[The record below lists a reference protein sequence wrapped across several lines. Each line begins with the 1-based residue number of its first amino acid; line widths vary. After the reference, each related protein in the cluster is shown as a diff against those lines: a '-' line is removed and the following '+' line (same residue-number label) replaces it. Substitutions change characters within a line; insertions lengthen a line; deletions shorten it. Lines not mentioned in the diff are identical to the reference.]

1 MNNKIHEAEN
11 DQVENNYDD
20 LASFIMKS
28 FDRARS
34 HRDQIGVT
42 QSIKD
47 SLQRY
52 RSKYSNEEREKFSG
66 IDIYVPMTNMMV
78 RSAYSWLKD
87 AYFNA
92 QDKPW
97 TLEPTPIP
105 ELPDFLQKDLDM
117 AIENQIMNTLDPNM
131 MMGMRQPDTSKKKL
145 IDQLRNTASKMA
157 FEYASESIKG
167 MSTVIEDQLQQAQFR
182 IILSD
187 FLLDLL
193 IYPYAVIKGPVIRNK
208 KTPMWKKDRYVFENK
223 TSYYLER
230 VDPRNFW
237 FSPDSTDTQ
246 DGEFVIEL
254 SPMGKSNL
262 LSAKKMKN
270 FKSEAIN
277 LVIEEND
284 YRYNRQAELRVDDSD
299 YEKLDGVGRDS
310 DSTDGYVF
318 DVYCYHGQI
327 SGHHILEFIDMEK
340 ESDEAVKNFDTVE
353 TNTEW
358 GVIDPYESYEVET
371 WVCNDRVLMVRPRAE
386 SPIPY
391 RPYYTTSCFKIPGS
405 PYGESIPI
413 VIADSQDELNTSAR
427 ARAYNVGMS
436 SGPIV
441 EADISRMPDNKV
453 PEQIRPWLVYPVQ
466 SNNTQANNSSPALR
480 FNTVPD
486 NSISLT
492 RNMIDVW
499 ERAHSIAGIPP
510 YMYGENKGSAQ
521 TLGAFSLQY
530 AGATKGIKTIISNID
545 HDIIEKLITQMYY
558 YNMIYHE
565 DKGIKSDAKVNVR
578 GSAGLIAQEQ
588 RQARPLELLQALG
601 PILAQMQPETALALA
616 NETLSESG
624 YDPAN
629 LKSGIN
635 SSNAEKEA
643 SSRLVGGNTQ
653 APPTDGRSGNVE
665 QISNGA
671 QMPIQT

>member
-1 MNNKIHEAEN
+1 MDNKIREAEEE
-11 DQVENNYDD
+11 QVENNYDD

-28 FDRARS
+28 FDRARK

-42 QSIKD
+42 EAIK
-47 SLQRY
+47 SCLERY
-52 RSKYSNEEREKFSG
+52 RSKYTAEEKEKFAG

-97 TLEPTPIP
+97 TLEPTPLP
-105 ELPDFLQKDLDM
+105 ELPDFLKKDLDL

-131 MMGMRQPDTSKKKL
+131 VMGLQQPDSAKKKL
-145 IDQLRNTASKMA
+145 IDELRNTASMIA

-167 MSTVIEDQLQQAQFR
+167 MSVVIEDQLQQAEFR
-182 IILSD
+182 LVLSD

-193 IYPYAVIKGPVIRNK
+193 IYPYAVIKGPVVRNK
-208 KTPMWKKDRYVFENK
+208 KVPIWKKDKYVFESK
-223 TSYYLER
+223 SEYYVER

-237 FSPDSTDTQ
+237 FSPDSTDAQ
-246 DGEFVIEL
+246 NGEFVIEL
-254 SPMGKSNL
+254 SPMGRSNI

-270 FKSEAIN
+270 FKADAIN

-284 YRYNRQAELRVDDSD
+284 YRYNRQAELRVDDND
-299 YEKLDGVGRDS
+299 YEQLDGVGRDS
-310 DSTDGYVF
+310 NATDGYVF
-318 DVYCYHGQI
+318 DVYCFHGQI
-327 SGHHILEFIDMEK
+327 SGHHILEFLDMET
-340 ESDEAVKNFDTVE
+340 ESDEAVRKFETVN
-353 TNTEW
+353 TGTEW
-358 GVIDPYESYEVET
+358 GTIDPYDSYEVES
-371 WVCNDRVLMVRPRAE
+371 WLCNDRVIMLRPRAE

-405 PYGESIPI
+405 PYGESIPL
-413 VIADSQDELNTSAR
+413 VISDSQDELNTSAR

-436 SGPIV
+436 SGPII
-441 EADISRMPDNKV
+441 EADVSRMPDNKV

-466 SNNTQANNSSPALR
+466 SNNTQANNSSPVLR
-480 FNTVPD
+480 FNNVPD
-486 NSISLT
+486 NSMSLT
-492 RNMIDVW
+492 RNMVDVW

-510 YMYGENKGSAQ
+510 YMYGENRGSAQ

-565 DKGIKSDAKVNVR
+565 DTGIKSDAKVNVR

-629 LKSGIN
+629 LGAAGQ
-635 SSNAEKEA
+635 SSNATKEA
-643 SSRLVGGNTQ
+643 SSRLVGGNTKT
-653 APPTDGRSGNVE
+653 PPVDGRSGNVD
-665 QISNGA
+665 QVADGA
-671 QMPIQT
+671 QIPIPT